1 MRKNNGDKGGTLF
14 PRFKEKFKRVSCH
27 WKREE
32 GGGSLV
38 NEGERKNVS
47 SKNSSR
53 EKKKKERKEEK
64 KLRTFQEVFTIYTP
78 I

>member
-1 MRKNNGDKGGTLF
+1 M
-14 PRFKEKFKRVSCH
+14 EI
-27 WKREE
+27 REE
-32 GGGSLV
+32 HYFLDLKRSSRGYRVIERGRR
-38 NEGERKNVS
+38 ERKNVS